1 MGVAPP
7 HSPPES
13 FTRNSNKSTDITS
26 DELVGVGGRGVTAAQ
41 SQAMLDNF
49 DDALAD
55 RKSGRSSSEEK
66 EILTPAQ
73 NRRKAQN
80 RAAYVLSLIYQF
92 SHFFERLNVFE
103 LIC

>member
-13 FTRNSNKSTDITS
+13 FTRNSNKSTDITG
-26 DELVGVGGRGVTAAQ
+26 DELGAGRGNAQ
-41 SQAMLDNF
+41 GQAMLENF
-49 DDALAD
+49 DDVLGD

-66 EILTPAQ
+66 ELLTPAQ

-80 RAAYVLSLIYQF
+80 RAAYVFVSLSLSYQF
-92 SHFFERLNVFE
+92 TLV
-103 LIC
+103 

>member
-26 DELVGVGGRGVTAAQ
+26 DELIGGGGRGAAASQ
-41 SQAMLDNF
+41 GQAMMDNF
-49 DDALAD
+49 EDALGD
-55 RKSGRSSSEEK
+55 RRSSSEEK

-80 RAAYVLSLIYQF
+80 RAAYVFAFRSYLSL
-92 SHFFERLNVFE
+92 HLNF
-103 LIC
+103 